1 MDIAFVFIDG
11 LRADVRL
18 DGPDLASG
26 KDLETAVVISLFT
39 DRRADADDSV
49 DGDDRGGWWGDTYA
63 EIQGDRIGSRLWLLI
78 REKQTDETLSRA
90 REYCEEALRWMLEDG
105 VASEVTV
112 ETEWVRM
119 GVMGIGVEITRPSGQ
134 ARFTFELLWKEL
146 KAA

>member
-18 DGPDLASG
+18 DGPYLASG
-26 KDLETAVVISLFT
+26 KDLETAVIISLFT
-39 DRRADADDSV
+39 DRRAEPDDVV

-63 EIQGDRIGSRLWLLI
+63 EIPGDRIGSGLWLLI
-78 REKQTDETLSRA
+78 REKQTDETLSLA

-105 VASEVTV
+105 VASDVTV

-119 GVMGIGVEITRPSGQ
+119 GVMGIGVEITRPSGP
-134 ARFTFELLWKEL
+134 ARFTFELPWKEL